1 MSIRPVMINV
11 TAEFRHKIKTLKR
24 ELTYE
29 QYFNYL
35 LENTEGKESPQ
46 SIVSKTT
53 KSKDA
58 K

>member
-1 MSIRPVMINV
+1 MSIAIHIPFYNQ
-11 TAEFRHKIKTLKR
+11 EPYKKEGFKQ
-24 ELTYE
+24 LTR
-29 QYFNYL
+29 FDYL